1 MPEKVRVKYKEHDNM
16 ASIYK
21 EYIMHDNPD
30 DAEIASDRVDGA
42 YRAVYAER
50 GISIKDGKL
59 CKG

>member
-1 MPEKVRVKYKEHDNM
+1 
-16 ASIYK
+16 
-21 EYIMHDNPD
+21 MHDNPD

-59 CKG
+59 RKFEPIQHAAIHCFLTNTAPR